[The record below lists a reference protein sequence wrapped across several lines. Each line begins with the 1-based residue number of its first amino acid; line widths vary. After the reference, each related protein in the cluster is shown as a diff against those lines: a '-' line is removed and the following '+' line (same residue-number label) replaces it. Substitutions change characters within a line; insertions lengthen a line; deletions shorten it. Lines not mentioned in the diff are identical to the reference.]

1 MSEDYLIRARAAK
14 EQIRAFAVTDR
25 GLVDYARTIHHNE
38 SLATAALGRL
48 RSAGLR
54 MGARLK
60 SPSDKLTLQLLGDG
74 PLKHVIVTSN
84 YKGEVRGY
92 VSNPAASL
100 PLRADGHLD
109 VGGGIGKGV
118 LTVIRDLGRKEPY
131 SSTINLHSGEIAD
144 DLTYYFAQSEQTP
157 TAIGLGVLLE
167 KQRVSAAGGFIVQ
180 LRPNTDPKVIDK
192 LEENLKHIPSVT
204 EILKAGKTPEQR
216 LDIVLDGFDHEIT
229 AKEDVFWHCNCS
241 QERGKEVIGTL
252 GTDAIKER
260 IAKNEPIEA
269 TCDFCGKT
277 YKYSVEDL
285 KGILSRL
292 GAAEQLKK

>member
-1 MSEDYLIRARAAK
+1 MNQDYLIRARAAK

-54 MGARLK
+54 RGARLK

-84 YKGEVRGY
+84 YKGQVRGY
-92 VSNPAASL
+92 VSNPGARL
-100 PLRADGHLD
+100 PLKPDGHLD

-167 KQRVSAAGGFIVQ
+167 QQRVTASGGFIVQ

-192 LEENLKHIPSVT
+192 LEANLAHIPSVT

-216 LDIVLDGFDHEIT
+216 LDLVLDGFDHEIT
-229 AKEDVFWHCNCS
+229 DKEEVSWHCNCS
-241 QERGKEVIGTL
+241 KERGMEVIGTL
-252 GTDAIKER
+252 GTDALRER
-260 IAKNEPIEA
+260 IGKGEPVKA

-277 YKYSVEDL
+277 YEYQVEDL
-285 KGILSRL
+285 KEILAKL
-292 GAAEQLKK
+292 EAVKEKAK